1 VSVATPRFSHQK
13 LWQAENQNLRKQY
26 HSQLEGPPL
35 LTLSLSWVCCPISL
49 SSEEE
54 MVARKA

>member
-1 VSVATPRFSHQK
+1 